1 MRCPKCNSE
10 ILRENIN
17 IHTDIAECIKCDN
30 IFKIS
35 ETVGDIDDNFNIN
48 DTPTGTWMTKDL
60 DSITVGATTRS
71 PIAFFL
77 VPFIIVWSGFSIGGI
92 YGNQIING
100 EFDLTSSLFGIPF
113 LIGSLIFW
121 SAALMAIWGK
131 VELVLDKS
139 GGSIFTGLGK
149 IGLTKKFVWSD
160 ITTIK
165 EVQSNYNYPGSTG
178 GKINLEGKRRI
189 SFGLGVKES
198 RRYYLIKVLQKIHS
212 NVKTNRRF

>member
-17 IHTDIAECIKCDN
+17 IQTDIAQCIKCDN

-35 ETVGDIDDNFNIN
+35 ETVGDNDNFDIN
-48 DTPTGTWMTKDL
+48 DTPKGTWMTKDL
-60 DSITVGATTRS
+60 DTITLGATTRS

-77 VPFIIVWSGFSIGGI
+77 VPFMIVWSGFSIGGI
-92 YGNQIING
+92 YGTQIIKGN
-100 EFDLTSSLFGIPF
+100 FDMTSSLFGIPF

-121 SAALMAIWGK
+121 SIALMAVWGK
-131 VELVLDKS
+131 VELVLDKN
-139 GGSIFTGLGK
+139 GGRIFTGLGK
-149 IGLTKKFVWSD
+149 IGLTKSFVWID

-165 EVQSNYNYPGSTG
+165 EIQSSYNYPGSTG
-178 GKINLEGKRRI
+178 GKIALEGKKRV

-198 RRYYLIKVLQKIHS
+198 RRYYLIKALQQIHS